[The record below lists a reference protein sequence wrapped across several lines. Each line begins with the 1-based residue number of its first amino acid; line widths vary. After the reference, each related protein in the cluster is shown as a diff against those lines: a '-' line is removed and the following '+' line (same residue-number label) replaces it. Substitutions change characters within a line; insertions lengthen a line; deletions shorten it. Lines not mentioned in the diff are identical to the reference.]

1 MPRRSMVDGGSARG
15 PENQNMKTQDSFI
28 APALLALAA
37 FISVDAHAATFCVGS
52 AEAFTAALAT
62 AEDNDEDNDIR
73 IRTGVYDVPD
83 GGFHIDL
90 LQAHHS
96 LSVAGGF
103 TDEACTA
110 RTHAASATVLD
121 GRDAVRPLTIETSQ
135 SSGIADAAHS
145 IAVSGLTFRHGS
157 DAIVG
162 GLKIS
167 DSGPIYGGIIVVEG
181 NAFLDNATP
190 TGVLE
195 GGPALLAATDGPD
208 FAGGTGL
215 FVRNNL
221 FARNVGPTAPA
232 VFVYSNNRIAV
243 SNNTFVGN
251 VSTDTTLDERVTF
264 ASFTFS
270 GIDFNN
276 NVFRDNNPDGTQA
289 TFDLHATNVT
299 DLVDNAL
306 VAIAGTP
313 NSESGTIDADPRFV
327 NAASGNYRLA
337 ADSPLID
344 AGTDTPAGGAAAFDL
359 DGLARIQSAHI
370 DIGAYEASLDVEQIF
385 ADGFDGS

>member
-1 MPRRSMVDGGSARG
+1 
-15 PENQNMKTQDSFI
+15 MKMQFPHV
-28 APALLALAA
+28 ALALLALTYLLSTGAQ
-37 FISVDAHAATFCVGS
+37 AATFCVGS
-52 AEAFTAALAT
+52 PDALTAALAT
-62 AEDNDEDNDIR
+62 AEANGEDNDIR

-83 GGFHIDL
+83 AGFHIDL
-90 LQAHHS
+90 FEAHHS

-121 GRDAVRPLTIETSQ
+121 GRDAVRPLTIETSR

-181 NAFLDNATP
+181 NAFLDNAT
-190 TGVLE
+190 TSGVFE
-195 GGPALLAATDGPD
+195 AGPALLAATDGPD

-221 FARNVGPTAPA
+221 FARNAGPTAPA
-232 VFVYSNNRIAV
+232 VFVYSNNHIDV
-243 SNNTFVGN
+243 SNNTLVGN
-251 VSTDTTLDERVTF
+251 VSTDATLEERVTF

-270 GIDFNN
+270 GIDFSNN
-276 NVFRDNNPDGTQA
+276 IFRDNNPAGIDA

-299 DLVDNAL
+299 DLLDNAI
-306 VAIAGTP
+306 VATTGTPRSEAGTL
-313 NSESGTIDADPRFV
+313 DVDPRFV
-327 NAASGNYRLA
+327 DAANGDFRLA

-344 AGTDTPAGGAAAFDL
+344 AGTDTPAGGTAAFDL
-359 DGLARIQSAHI
+359 DGAARIAGAHI
-370 DIGAYEASLDVEQIF
+370 DIGAYEFETAVSAEEIF
-385 ADGFDGS
+385 ADGFDES